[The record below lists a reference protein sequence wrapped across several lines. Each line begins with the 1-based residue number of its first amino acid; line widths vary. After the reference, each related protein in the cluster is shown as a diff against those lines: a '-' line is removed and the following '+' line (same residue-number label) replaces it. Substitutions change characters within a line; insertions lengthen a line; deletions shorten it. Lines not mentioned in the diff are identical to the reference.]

1 MSKNQYNNT
10 NYLTIL
16 VLSFVITISL
26 MVIPTYNVHNAHNA
40 VAQTTASSTIKVQA
54 GGGNSTLPSEVFYP
68 KQVQIK
74 TGGSITWYNP
84 SKVPEPHTVTFIM
97 DNRTK
102 AQLSAPFAVTNS
114 SKFMAVPPGSNSEPV
129 LIPNHNNPTMTMI
142 LGSNARASN
151 PTVIDSTGKAIH
163 LNKDGT
169 YSVKGDEKYINS
181 GIFFPQG
188 KGPPNASTSFTLT
201 FEKAGTYSY
210 YCILHPWMK
219 GKVVVQ

>member
-40 VAQTTASSTIKVQA
+40 VAQTTTSSTIKVQA
-54 GGGNSTLPSEVFYP
+54 GGGNSTLPSDVFYP